1 VNQPARIL
9 VVDDTPANVKLLE
22 AVLLPRGYEVLSAG
36 SGEEALDMVAKERPD
51 LVLLDLLMPGMNGH
65 EVCRRLRGDPTTAAL
80 PVVMVT
86 ASGSGEKLQ
95 ALESGADDFVAK
107 PFDQAE
113 LLARVRSL
121 LRVKEYHDVV
131 EAQAAELADWNRT
144 LTARVAEQ
152 VGELE
157 RLGRLRRYLSPQV
170 AELLVSSADDT
181 VTRSHR
187 REVAVLFCDLRGFTA
202 FSERSEPE
210 EVMAVLA
217 EFHEAVGPVI
227 NRFGATVG
235 FFAGDGLMVF
245 FNDPLPCP
253 NPSEAAVR
261 LALAMREA
269 TAELVRGWGLLGH
282 GLGFGVGVA
291 FGFATL
297 GEVGFDGRYDYTVVG
312 NVANLAAR
320 LCDEATPG
328 EILVSGR
335 VRLAVEHVAL
345 TEPAGDFALRGFQ
358 RPVAAHRVTGLKEP
372 EAPPPGEGS
381 GGTGLGLG
389 ALTARER
396 EVARLAVRG
405 RTAPTIAREL
415 LIGER
420 TVESHLGRIYAKLGV
435 DSKLDLIRRAAEL
448 GLAE

>member
-1 VNQPARIL
+1 MNQPARIL

-36 SGEEALDMVAKERPD
+36 SGEEALDIVAKERPD
-51 LVLLDLLMPGMNGH
+51 LVLLDLLMPGMNGN
-65 EVCRRLRGDPTTAAL
+65 EVSRRLRGDPATAAL

-95 ALESGADDFVAK
+95 ALESGADDFVTK

-121 LRVKEYHDVV
+121 LRVKEYHDVI
-131 EAQAAELADWNRT
+131 ETQAAELADWNRT
-144 LTARVAEQ
+144 LTARVADQ

-202 FSERSEPE
+202 FSERAEPE

-261 LALAMREA
+261 LAVAMREA
-269 TAELVRGWGLLGH
+269 TAELVRGWSLLGH

-320 LCDEATPG
+320 LCDEAAPG

-335 VRLAVEHVAL
+335 VRLAVEQVAL
-345 TEPAGDFALRGFQ
+345 TEPVGDVALRGFQ
-358 RPVAAHRVTGLKEP
+358 RPVAVHRVRGLKEAEVP
-372 EAPPPGEGS
+372 APSKGS
-381 GGTGLGLG
+381 AGTGLGLG

-405 RTAPTIAREL
+405 RTAPAIAREL
-415 LIGER
+415 FIGER

-435 DSKLDLIRRAAEL
+435 DSKLDLIQRGAEL

>member
-1 VNQPARIL
+1 MKAMSRIL
-9 VVDDTPANVKLLE
+9 VVDDTPANVRLLE
-22 AVLLPRGYEVLSAG
+22 AVLLPRGYDVLCAG
-36 SGEEALDMVAKERPD
+36 SGEEALELVAKERPD

-65 EVCRRLRGDPTTAAL
+65 EVCRRLREDPATATL
-80 PVVMVT
+80 PVVMIT
-86 ASGSGEKLQ
+86 ASGAGEKLQ
-95 ALESGADDFVAK
+95 ALESGADDFVTK

-121 LRVKEYHDVV
+121 LRVKEYHDLI
-131 EAQAAELADWNRT
+131 EAQGVELADLNRT
-144 LTARVAEQ
+144 LTARVADQ

-181 VTRSHR
+181 VTRSPR

-202 FSERSEPE
+202 FSEQSEPE

-227 NRFGATVG
+227 NSFGATVG

-269 TAELVRGWGLLGH
+269 TAELVRSWDRLGRE
-282 GLGFGVGVA
+282 LGFGVGIA

-320 LCDEATPG
+320 LCDEAAAG

-335 VRLAVEHVAL
+335 VQLAVGSLAR
-345 TEPAGDFALRGFQ
+345 TEPAGDFTLRGFQ
-358 RPVAAHRVTGLKEP
+358 RPVPAHRVTGLTEP
-372 EAPPPGEGS
+372 EGTASGKVGAATAP
-381 GGTGLGLG
+381 GLG
-389 ALTARER
+389 ALTTRER
-396 EVARLAVRG
+396 EVARLAVQG
-405 RTAPTIAREL
+405 RTAPAIAREL
-415 LIGER
+415 FIGER
-420 TVESHLGRIYAKLGV
+420 TVESHLARTYAKLGV
-435 DSKLDLIRRAAEL
+435 DSKLDLIRRAVEL
-448 GLAE
+448 GLAD